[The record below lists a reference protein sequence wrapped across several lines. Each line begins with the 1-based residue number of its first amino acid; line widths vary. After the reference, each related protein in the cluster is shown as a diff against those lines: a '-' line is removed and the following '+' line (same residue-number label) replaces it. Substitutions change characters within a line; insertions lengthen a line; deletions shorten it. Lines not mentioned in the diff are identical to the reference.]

1 MAVLVHWEELMQLVV
16 FCSQQFGSSQWY
28 RKVITSNLV
37 DVLNI
42 SGSQSFAQLSINCDD
57 QS

>member
-1 MAVLVHWEELMQLVV
+1 MAVLVHGEELMQLIV

-37 DVLNI
+37 EVL
-42 SGSQSFAQLSINCDD
+42 SFLGSQSFGQFNINCDD